1 MRQRA
6 GNVQKE
12 VVVRWKAADTGEE
25 TMLLQI
31 GNKIYAKCISFGPRA
46 RIKES
51 RLVMWGCV
59 MEVVIVSAA
68 DDYDSLGY

>member
-1 MRQRA
+1 
-6 GNVQKE
+6 

-25 TMLLQI
+25 MMLLQI

-51 RLVMWGCV
+51 KLVMWGFV
-59 MEVVIVSAA
+59 MEVAIVSAA
-68 DDYDSLGY
+68 DNDDSLGY